1 MKYFW
6 IYFAILIVFSGIVSA
21 QFGDGMAKKES
32 ERTETERKRQEYLA
46 SRKASKL
53 SSMASTTT
61 EGHPATSNEPE
72 K

>member
-1 MKYFW
+1 MRYFW
-6 IYFAILIVFSGIVSA
+6 IYLAILIALAVIVSA

-53 SSMASTTT
+53 SSTTSTTT
-61 EGHPATSNEPE
+61 EDHLATSNEP
-72 K
+72 KH